1 MVLDDSVLRR
11 SNALQEML
19 RLARSIVA
27 DGEVSDME
35 AKVFLSWIDRH
46 PDMLGVWP
54 VSEVA
59 RVLRKTLADGR
70 LSASE
75 RDELQE
81 LLERVAGDAKTR
93 EAPEDD
99 QTSNTRP

>member
-19 RLARSIVA
+19 RLARSMLA

-35 AKVFLSWIDRH
+35 AKVFLAWIDRH

-54 VSEVA
+54 VNELA
-59 RVLRKTLADGR
+59 RVLRKALEDGR
-70 LSASE
+70 LDARE
-75 RDELQE
+75 REELQA
-81 LLERVAGDAKTR
+81 LMERVAGD
-93 EAPEDD
+93 PETHRGPNDD
-99 QTSNTRP
+99 QMSNTRP